1 MIKATLDRQLM
12 IQVTNE
18 VGTLAQITGSIAASG
33 INMVAICAYALED
46 TVAIMFVTEDNNESK
61 KILEN
66 NGYQVNEEEVI
77 LLSVANK
84 PGALKSITERIA
96 EAGIDLRL
104 IYGSVDKNAEVS
116 RLVVIAENNLDA
128 MMIIKTLIERM
139 E

>member
-1 MIKATLDRQLM
+1 MIRAELERQLM

-18 VGTLAQITGSIAASG
+18 VGTLAQITGGIASSG
-33 INMVAICAYALED
+33 INMIAICAYAIEN
-46 TVAIMFVTEDNNESK
+46 TVAIMFVTEDNNEAK

-66 NGYQVNEEEVI
+66 GGFLVNEEEI
-77 LLSVANK
+77 IMLSIDNK
-84 PGALKSITERIA
+84 PGALQMVTEKIA

-104 IYGSVDKNAEVS
+104 IYGSVDKKAEVT
-116 RLVVIAENNLDA
+116 RLIVIAENNLDA